1 MEMQMY
7 VRSCLERRRNYQDT
21 RAYLTLNGPRF
32 VAASLHKRAGRRFQ
46 QQNERKH

>member
-21 RAYLTLNGPRF
+21 HAYLTLNDPRF
-32 VAASLHKRAGRRFQ
+32 ISQTSGEKISTT
-46 QQNERKH
+46 K